1 MKTDYELLKSP
12 AFWRPL
18 GCELESIKMHGAFEI
33 ATIKDLLCHDSFT
46 LAVNDGTVNDIYRAL
61 KLKRRKNMP

>member
-18 GCELESIKMHGAFEI
+18 GCKLEGIEKQGELEI
-33 ATIKDLLCHDSFT
+33 ARVTDLFCGDSFI
-46 LAVNDGTVNDIYRAL
+46 LIIKLHTVNDVYKML
-61 KLKRRKNMP
+61 QQRRKENLQ